1 LEREQLEQQRAAH
14 SDRERYPRSHR
25 QLSDADTLKCA
36 AHTEGAVPG
45 ALAADSRLWVNGRQ
59 LRGRRLDEVKG
70 PDATRDRARLRILYC
85 VPEKRRLGAERNRGH
100 QDHRSSSS

>member
-45 ALAADSRLWVNGRQ
+45 ALARQ
-59 LRGRRLDEVKG
+59 PSVRERPPAASRRLDEVKK
-70 PDATRDRARLRILYC
+70 PDAIRDRARLRILYC
-85 VPEKRRLGAERNRGH
+85 VPEKRRLRAERNRGH